1 MPMLLSEFIP
11 PSPLVSTNPF
21 SLHLSLHP
29 FPADRV
35 IQIFFYFLDFFQWF
49 IVCLVAYSL
58 ASTYSCVCVCVC
70 FVVFFFFL
78 VLDVV
83 SYSGGWKR
91 CLIWFQS
98 FKIYCDLFCGLA
110 CDISQ
115 RMLHV
120 HMKGMCICAFCYF
133 WMERPVDTYQIHLCY
148 LRPHCLID
156 FLSEWSVHN
165 VNRMLKSSTIILLLS
180 ISPFMSVNITD
191 KQKLRE
197 FCTTKPALQQIL
209 KDIL

>member
-1 MPMLLSEFIP
+1 VVTDQQAGLPVLYGSFPLAIYFTHGSAYMPMLLSQFIP
-11 PSPLVSTNPF
+11 PSPLVSTSPF

-35 IQIFFYFLDFFQWF
+35 IRIFFYFLWFFSVIHYLF
-49 IVCLVAYSL
+49 SSL
-58 ASTYSCVCVCVC
+58 QLSLYIFSCVCVC
-70 FVVFFFFL
+70 FIVFFFFL

-83 SYSGGWKR
+83 LYSGGWKR

-120 HMKGMCICAFCYF
+120 HMKKEKNYKTHTHTWEYVEA
-133 WMERPVDTYQIHLCY
+133 
-148 LRPHCLID
+148 
-156 FLSEWSVHN
+156 
-165 VNRMLKSSTIILLLS
+165 
-180 ISPFMSVNITD
+180 
-191 KQKLRE
+191 KL
-197 FCTTKPALQQIL
+197 
-209 KDIL
+209 

>member
-1 MPMLLSEFIP
+1 MLLSQFIP
-11 PSPLVSTNPF
+11 PSPLVSPSPF

-35 IQIFFYFLDFFQWF
+35 IQIFFYFLWFFSV
-49 IVCLVAYSL
+49 IHCLFSSL
-58 ASTYSCVCVCVC
+58 QLSLYIFLCVCVCVC

-110 CDISQ
+110 CDLSQ

-120 HMKGMCICAFCYF
+120 HMKGMCILLFLDGTSCRYLPNPLVLFKTTLPYWF
-133 WMERPVDTYQIHLCY
+133 SVWMVCP
-148 LRPHCLID
+148 
-156 FLSEWSVHN
+156 
-165 VNRMLKSSTIILLLS
+165 
-180 ISPFMSVNITD
+180 
-191 KQKLRE
+191 
-197 FCTTKPALQQIL
+197 
-209 KDIL
+209 